1 MPKQQDCSSSMT
13 EKMKYCPVEVEND
26 KSFRFDHVHI
36 VYNEQITL
44 HQSADWELSYV
55 ITGSGTRIVGD
66 STEFFT
72 SGEVVFLPPN
82 MPHGWYFDEFDHDK
96 EGKIENITIFFTNTL
111 LNKIET
117 TFPEASFY
125 LKEIL
130 SLKQAIRFE
139 GQTLSRVQELMAA
152 MVFQSDIERLL
163 SLFRIFVIIGSAK
176 ETIVVGTLQKQN
188 KSTIKIQNISRF
200 IVNNFQRKI
209 LLEEAAQYVGM
220 NSSSFCSFYK
230 KMKGKS
236 FLTDL
241 NEYRI
246 NSACVMLKETK
257 IPISDICYAVG
268 FEDIPHFN
276 RTFKKIK
283 GESPKDYR
291 EKALDLK

>member
-1 MPKQQDCSSSMT
+1 MI

-44 HQSADWELSYV
+44 HQSSDWELSYV

-96 EGKIENITIFFTNTL
+96 EGKIENITLFFTNTL

-117 TFPEASFY
+117 AFPEAAIY
-125 LKEIL
+125 ITEIL
-130 SLKQAIRFE
+130 SLKQAIRFN
-139 GQTLSRVQELMAA
+139 GQTLSKIQELMTT
-152 MVFQSDIERLL
+152 MVSLSDIERLL
-163 SLFRIFVIIGSAK
+163 SLLRIFVIIGSAK
-176 ETIVVGTLQKQN
+176 ETIIVGTLMKQN

-209 LLEEAAQYVGM
+209 SLEEAAQHVGM

-241 NEYRI
+241 TEYRI
-246 NSACVMLKETK
+246 NSSCVMLKETTL
-257 IPISDICYAVG
+257 PISDICYAVG

-276 RTFKKIK
+276 RTFKKMK

-291 EKALDLK
+291 EKALNLK

>member
-1 MPKQQDCSSSMT
+1 MN
-13 EKMKYCPVEVEND
+13 EKMKYCPVGIERER
-26 KSFRFDHVHI
+26 SFHFDHVHI

-44 HQSADWELSYV
+44 HQSSDWELSYV

-96 EGKIENITIFFTNTL
+96 EGKIENITIFFKNAL
-111 LNKIET
+111 LDKIET
-117 TFPEASFY
+117 AFPEASIY
-125 LKEIL
+125 IKEVLAI
-130 SLKQAIRFE
+130 KQAVRFE
-139 GQTLSRVQELMAA
+139 GQTLLKIQELMTT
-152 MVFQSDIERLL
+152 MVTLSDIDRLL
-163 SLFRIFVIIGSAK
+163 SLLRIFIIIGSAK
-176 ETIVVGTLQKQN
+176 ETIVVGTLLKQN

-209 LLEEAAQYVGM
+209 SLDEVAQHVGM

-246 NSACVMLKETK
+246 NSSCVMLKETTM
-257 IPISDICYAVG
+257 PISDICYAVG

-276 RTFKKIK
+276 RTFKKLK
-283 GESPKDYR
+283 GASPKDYR
-291 EKALDLK
+291 ENVLDSNSI